1 MNYFVYWTKLDRSDR
16 KTIIFKSVEEL
27 SNILKAENKN
37 LHEAWRL
44 DISIKVDKDKQ
55 NYFYAFPS
63 KISGR
68 SGLEWYNNLNS
79 SSKSPK
85 RIYWIFEEVEENPLT
100 NLGS

>member
-16 KTIIFKSVEEL
+16 KTIIFKNVEEL

-68 SGLEWYNNLNS
+68 SGLEWYNNLNVAVKAQREYTS
-79 SSKSPK
+79 FLK
-85 RIYWIFEEVEENPLT
+85 RLKKTP
-100 NLGS
+100 